1 MLSLQGFAASS
12 AAAAKIMQSAQIN
25 VQDCLT
31 ALPPLVETAT
41 SKQSTDEKR
50 LTAWRSVMA
59 ADPTAVEARVRVA
72 GAEIQRAA
80 RKRDSGEAAS
90 AATMVMPLLPLLRE
104 CHSDLHA
111 HAAASKLDLSSLVH
125 SSSPLALI
133 DHRWPNVAFVL
144 LQASSFQPRER
155 PVWSSTTREASHSR
169 GSGAQ

>member
-1 MLSLQGFAASS
+1 MRS
-12 AAAAKIMQSAQIN
+12 
-25 VQDCLT
+25 T
-31 ALPPLVETAT
+31 TT
-41 SKQSTDEKR
+41 SCFGV
-50 LTAWRSVMA
+50 VMA

-90 AATMVMPLLPLLRE
+90 AATMVMPLLPHATQ

-111 HAAASKLDLSSLVH
+111 HAAASKLDLSSLAH

-144 LQASSFQPRER
+144 LQASSFQQLRAPVDGQLEALCMLNPGPRHR
-155 PVWSSTTREASHSR
+155 DCRSRE
-169 GSGAQ
+169 